1 MDRIE
6 IDRLPLDNS
15 LLLTIFYQ
23 LYVAR
28 SSIEVDKVSNF
39 VGGFK
44 NAPL

>member
-23 LYVAR
+23 LYVAK
-28 SSIEVDKVSNF
+28 SPIEVDKVSNF
-39 VGGFK
+39 VGGFE

>member
-6 IDRLPLDNS
+6 IDPLPLDNS

-23 LYVAR
+23 LYVAK
-28 SSIEVDKVSNF
+28 SPIEADKVFNF
-39 VGGFK
+39 VGGFE

>member
-15 LLLTIFYQ
+15 PLLTIFYQ
-23 LYVAR
+23 LYVAK
-28 SSIEVDKVSNF
+28 SPIGVDKVSNF
-39 VGGFK
+39 VGGFE